1 MTGVT
6 VNLISQQK
14 LEGLSSEEKIRF
26 IIEEVERGEILVL
39 EKGLTPE
46 EQTQLIEVTMKKVN
60 PNKFIG
66 IEMQGY
72 IPERNS
78 WLQKLLGKIHPPRMT
93 LIGPA
98 DKLKTIHKDNTM
110 IKTQIINK

>member
-14 LEGLSSEEKIRF
+14 LEGLSSEEKISF
-26 IIEEVERGEILVL
+26 IIGEVERGEILVL

-72 IPERNS
+72 IPERDM
-78 WLQKLLGKIHPPRMT
+78 LFPPNQT
-93 LIGPA
+93 E
-98 DKLKTIHKDNTM
+98 
-110 IKTQIINK
+110 IKKCRL